1 MSTSVFLSNDYI
13 RVVAGKTIGK
23 SIRVQ
28 TAGRYELPAECLING
43 VITNENSLKERLK
56 EIWQKESFPV
66 RDVTLIVSSTRFSMK
81 SLKAPA
87 MSRKKLRQYAANEF
101 SAPESGE
108 PMIYDCQI
116 MERDSSGGMVRLLA
130 SMAEQD
136 MVESFIK
143 LFRECGIQV
152 SSVCPSRCSVIS
164 MLETAG
170 AVKDKTCIIQLAEGA
185 DLRSILC
192 VEGTYT
198 YSSRTRLFCSRD
210 TEEMGAELAKSVSG
224 ILQFAMSQKL
234 SHKITDVYLAG
245 LTQREQ
251 EYCRDSIGLLEM
263 NLHVSQLEGSFVS
276 MPEGISFSD
285 YVSPISGLM
294 AGKETI
300 NLADAFPSLK
310 KGIKEKGKL
319 WKYLL
324 PPAAS
329 LLVMAVILAA
339 LLIRNSF
346 YETKLAGLLELQN
359 SQAAVMGMEESQNL
373 SSRVN
378 TLSALLAQIS
388 DLNDAAKSYPKA
400 DTSVLEAVED
410 AAEGFVS
417 VQIKGYQA
425 DTGSLSIVAYAAR
438 VDDISPYID
447 ALEETGLFR
456 ELSYSGYQLQNMG
469 NQSAYKIQLTGY
481 LSQAAGK

>member
-1 MSTSVFLSNDYI
+1 M
-13 RVVAGKTIGK
+13 
-23 SIRVQ
+23 
-28 TAGRYELPAECLING
+28 
-43 VITNENSLKERLK
+43 
-56 EIWQKESFPV
+56 
-66 RDVTLIVSSTRFSMK
+66 
-81 SLKAPA
+81 
-87 MSRKKLRQYAANEF
+87 
-101 SAPESGE
+101 
-108 PMIYDCQI
+108 
-116 MERDSSGGMVRLLA
+116 
-130 SMAEQD
+130 
-136 MVESFIK
+136 
-143 LFRECGIQV
+143 
-152 SSVCPSRCSVIS
+152 
-164 MLETAG
+164 
-170 AVKDKTCIIQLAEGA
+170 
-185 DLRSILC
+185 
-192 VEGTYT
+192 
-198 YSSRTRLFCSRD
+198 
-210 TEEMGAELAKSVSG
+210 
-224 ILQFAMSQKL
+224 
-234 SHKITDVYLAG
+234 
-245 LTQREQ
+245 
-251 EYCRDSIGLLEM
+251 
-263 NLHVSQLEGSFVS
+263 S

>member
-13 RVVAGKTIGK
+13 RVVAGKTTGK

-28 TAGRYELPAECLING
+28 RAGRYELPAECLING
-43 VITNENSLKERLK
+43 VITNENDLKERLK

-66 RDVTLIVSSTRFSMK
+66 KDVALVVASTRFSMK
-81 SLKAPA
+81 SIKAPV
-87 MSRKKLRQYAANEF
+87 MSRQKLRRYVVNEF

-108 PMIYDCQI
+108 PMVYDCQI
-116 MERDSSGGMVRLLA
+116 MERDSSRGMVRLLA
-130 SMAEQD
+130 SMAERD
-136 MVESFIK
+136 MVESFIR
-143 LFRECGIQV
+143 LFRECGMTV

-164 MLETAG
+164 MLENAG
-170 AVKDKTCIIQLAEGA
+170 AVRGKTCIIQLVEGA

-210 TEEMGAELAKSVSG
+210 TDELGAELAKSVSG
-224 ILQFAMSQKL
+224 ILQFAMSQKI
-234 SHKITDVYLAG
+234 SQKITDVYLAG
-245 LTQREQ
+245 LTQKEQ
-251 EYCRDSIGLLEM
+251 EYCKDSISHLEM
-263 NLHVSQLEGSFVS
+263 NLQVSQLEGGFVS
-276 MPEGISFSD
+276 MPEGSSFSD

-294 AGKETI
+294 AAKETM
-300 NLADAFPSLK
+300 NLADGFPSLK
-310 KGIKEKGKL
+310 KGGKEKGEL

-324 PPAAS
+324 PPAAAF
-329 LLVMAVILAA
+329 LVMGGILAA
-339 LLIRNSF
+339 FLIRNSF
-346 YETKLAGLLELQN
+346 YETKLTGLLDLQN
-359 SQAAVMGMEESQNL
+359 SQAAVMGMEESRNL

-388 DLNDAAKSYPKA
+388 DLNDARKSYPKA

-410 AAEGFVS
+410 AAEGLVS

-447 ALEETGLFR
+447 ALEETGMFR

-469 NQSAYKIQLTGY
+469 DQSAYKIQLTGY
-481 LSQAAGK
+481 LAQTAGK